1 MSFRLR
7 NLHLQNPVN
16 NYPHKLLEDKK
27 IKYIAVEGVIG
38 VGKTSLAKKLSEKL
52 NAKLILENFEDNPFL
67 EKFYNDPVSYAFH
80 TQMYFLMSRYKQLQ
94 EIKQIDMFH
103 DYYVADYIFE
113 KDKIF
118 AYLNLQDDELKL
130 YEKIVTLIEKTIIV
144 PDLIIYLQ
152 SNVERLMKNIR
163 HRDREIEKEIKE
175 DYIKDLNEGYN
186 YFFFRYKATKVMI
199 VNSAEIDFVNNE
211 KDFENLIREIFKPEH
226 SAIEYYNPV
235 NIKAAK

>member
-1 MSFRLR
+1 M
-7 NLHLQNPVN
+7 
-16 NYPHKLLEDKK
+16 KEEKK
-27 IKYIAVEGVIG
+27 IKYIAIEGVIG
-38 VGKTSLAKKLSEKL
+38 VGKTSLAMKLSERL

-67 EKFYNDPVSYAFH
+67 DKFYKDPVSFAFH

-94 EIKQIDMFH
+94 EIKQIDLFH
-103 DYYVADYIFE
+103 EYYVADYIFE

-130 YEKIVTLIEKTIIV
+130 YEKIVTLIEKTIVV
-144 PDLIIYLQ
+144 PDIIIYLQ
-152 SNVERLMKNIR
+152 STVERLMQNIR
-163 HRDREIEKEIKE
+163 YRDRDIEKEIKE

-211 KDFENLIREIFKPEH
+211 KDFENLISEILKPEH

-235 NIKAAK
+235 NAKIAK

>member
-1 MSFRLR
+1 MSS
-7 NLHLQNPVN
+7 
-16 NYPHKLLEDKK
+16 EKK
-27 IKYIAVEGVIG
+27 IRYIAIEGVIG
-38 VGKTSLAKKLSEKL
+38 AGKTSLAKKLSERL

-67 EKFYNDPVSYAFH
+67 EKFYKDPVSYAFH

-94 EIKQIDMFH
+94 EVKQIDMFH
-103 DYYVADYIFE
+103 EYFVADYIFE

-130 YEKIVTLIEKTIIV
+130 YEKIVSLIERNIVV

-152 SNVERLMKNIR
+152 STLERLMKNIR
-163 HRDREIEKEIKE
+163 HRDRDIEKEIRE

-186 YFFFRYKATKVMI
+186 YFFFRYKATKVLI

-211 KDFENLIREIFKPEH
+211 KDFEELIAEILKPEH
-226 SAIEYYNPV
+226 SAIEFYNPQSSK
-235 NIKAAK
+235 IAK

>member
-1 MSFRLR
+1 M
-7 NLHLQNPVN
+7 
-16 NYPHKLLEDKK
+16 EDKK

-38 VGKTSLAKKLSEKL
+38 VGKTSLAKKLSERL

-67 EKFYNDPVSYAFH
+67 EKFYKDPIGYAFH

-103 DYYVADYIFE
+103 DYYVSDYIFE

-130 YEKIVTLIEKTIIV
+130 YEKIVSLIEKMIIV

-163 HRDREIEKEIKE
+163 HRDRDIEKEIKE

-211 KDFENLIREIFKPEH
+211 MDFENLIREIFKPEH

-235 NIKAAK
+235 TIKAAK

>member
-1 MSFRLR
+1 M
-7 NLHLQNPVN
+7 
-16 NYPHKLLEDKK
+16 EDKK